1 MEDVLV
7 RRPYWTIYFLVY
19 VAVAGILLGLLW
31 GDLANEPSLDRMVF
45 VSAIFGVSAGAS
57 AGVAIL
63 SELVGSAVM
72 LIIPAT
78 FKWIKDKGRQQ
89 GRQEGRK
96 EAIAEL
102 NTEWDAWLARYR
114 EAQATGRE
122 FTESP
127 PSARNGTRE
136 P

>member
-1 MEDVLV
+1 MVVEDVLV

-31 GDLANEPSLDRMVF
+31 GDLSNEPSLDRMVF
-45 VSAIFGVSAGAS
+45 ISAIFGVSAGAS

-78 FKWIKDKGRQQ
+78 FKWIKDKGR
-89 GRQEGRK
+89 K
-96 EAIAEL
+96 EAIAE
-102 NTEWDAWLARYR
+102 NNSEWDAWLARYR
-114 EAQATGRE
+114 EAQASGEE
-122 FTESP
+122 FGEPP
-127 PSARNGTRE
+127 PSARNGRGNR
-136 P
+136 

>member
-1 MEDVLV
+1 MAVEDVLV

-78 FKWIKDKGRQQ
+78 FKWIKDKGR
-89 GRQEGRK
+89 K
-96 EAIAEL
+96 EAIAE
-102 NTEWDAWLARYR
+102 NNSEWDAWLARYR
-114 EAQATGRE
+114 EAQASGEE
-122 FTESP
+122 FEEPP
-127 PSARNGTRE
+127 PSARNGRDNR
-136 P
+136 